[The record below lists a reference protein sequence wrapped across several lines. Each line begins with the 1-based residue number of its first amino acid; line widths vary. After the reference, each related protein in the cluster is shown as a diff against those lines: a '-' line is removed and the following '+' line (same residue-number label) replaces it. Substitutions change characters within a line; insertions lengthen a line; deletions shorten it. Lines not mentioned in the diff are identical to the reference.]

1 MFNFL
6 KNAIFRGLVVLI
18 PVVILYVTIREL
30 LQLMVALA
38 TPIADLFPAGTFD
51 HQNETEIIAALLVV
65 GTALFLGVLASIKPS
80 RLLGKWVED
89 RTVNHLPMYRMLK
102 SFVAAFLSMEDED
115 TFQPALLSHSDGSR
129 EPCYIIEDRGYDQV
143 VIMKPWTPTPF
154 AGSLLIVNKSMVEIL
169 PLSLDEFSLSL
180 THFGLGLAD
189 QIAEHSRDGSGKS
202 SE

>member
-154 AGSLLIVNKSMVEIL
+154 AGSLLIVNKSQREIL
-169 PLSLDEFSLSL
+169 PLTLDEFSLSL